1 MSLLLLSNVLFG
13 RMKSTSELTAVENTF
28 TFAFLMPFSY
38 SFFLLAFNF
47 PCPLREIR
55 ITVTAG
61 ATIPIATSVCSI
73 LVCPH
78 NGMAA
83 SVWDLVTCAQMLMHE
98 IAHGGDV
105 PTPPESALELTLGEK
120 SLAAPGTRTRVSIA
134 AGFSVGRC
142 TNGAIPAL

>member
-1 MSLLLLSNVLFG
+1 MHIN
-13 RMKSTSELTAVENTF
+13 
-28 TFAFLMPFSY
+28 Y
-38 SFFLLAFNF
+38 HY
-47 PCPLREIR
+47 
-55 ITVTAG
+55 
-61 ATIPIATSVCSI
+61 SVCVCGGGGCVRACVHVCVCVCVYFIVPCGKFGSPYLGKAQQPQEQRYPF
-73 LVCPH
+73 LVVCQN

-83 SVWDLVTCAQMLMHE
+83 NVWDLVTCAQMLMHE